1 MIKVESFLDSRAS
14 RLGLTSIK
22 RRKVHRSLM
31 GLPLTPG
38 YKKKR
43 SRPSKLCVL
52 RRDITESINLSRL
65 ADVES
70 MVVNLQET
78 RGEARKAFLR
88 TTTPTKPLGLH
99 LAAGPKTRAGRKKG
113 RSLKLPALLKSPS
126 QPWGPNTQGWGIQAA
141 GRGPKVSPGCAKVP
155 PTNGQQCFQLPVPV
169 MRDRGR

>member
-1 MIKVESFLDSRAS
+1 MGGQEAAPRRHHLGCSAGAGPGCDSEKEPLQGLLLFLPDPSRMAVKKHSATALLPLPPHLAFCSSYTPSPDMIKVESFLDSGAA

-78 RGEARKAFLR
+78 
-88 TTTPTKPLGLH
+88 
-99 LAAGPKTRAGRKKG
+99 
-113 RSLKLPALLKSPS
+113 
-126 QPWGPNTQGWGIQAA
+126 
-141 GRGPKVSPGCAKVP
+141 PG
-155 PTNGQQCFQLPVPV
+155 
-169 MRDRGR
+169 